1 MKKILN
7 FGSLNIDYVYA
18 VAHTV
23 RGGETEAS
31 RGLEVFP
38 GGKGLN
44 QSIAA
49 ARAGL
54 SVFHAGLVGED
65 GGLLLDTLRADS
77 VNTRFVGTVPGR
89 SGHTI
94 IQVDERAQN
103 AILLFGGANHAVTPA
118 YADKVLAHFSAGDVL
133 LLQNEISAGPHILR
147 RAAEMGLEIWFNPSP
162 MDSGA
167 LACDL
172 SLVSVFLLNEIEGE
186 QLAGTA
192 EPEAI
197 LSRMAEKYPQ
207 AAVVLTLGAAARGIR
222 RGRRACSARPRRPR
236 RPTRRRPATPSPAT
250 SCAAC
255 STAARRRRRCAL
267 PRKPRPSPFPAPVPR
282 PPSRVFPRWSAACEL
297 LFKSAW
303 FKPRL
308 NQAVLFPPVFNPCF
322 SRKEAPARR
331 GLW

>member
-94 IQVDERAQN
+94 IQVDERTQN

-207 AAVVLTLGAAARGIR
+207 AAVVLTLGAAGAWYSKGQ
-222 RGRRACSARPRRPR
+222 
-236 RPTRRRPATPSPAT
+236 TRVFCPAEKAE
-250 SCAAC
+250 AADT
-255 STAARRRRRCAL
+255 TAAGDTFTGYFLRGMLDGRAPQEAL
-267 PRKPRPSPFPAPVPR
+267 RLAAKAAAIAVSRPGASPSIPR
-282 PPSRVFPRWSAACEL
+282 
-297 LFKSAW
+297 
-303 FKPRL
+303 
-308 NQAVLFPPVFNPCF
+308 F
-322 SRKEAPARR
+322 SEVECS
-331 GLW
+331 L

>member
-44 QSIAA
+44 QSVAA

-207 AAVVLTLGAAARGIR
+207 AAVVLTLGAAGAWYSKGQ
-222 RGRRACSARPRRPR
+222 
-236 RPTRRRPATPSPAT
+236 TRVFCPAEKAE
-250 SCAAC
+250 AADT
-255 STAARRRRRCAL
+255 TAAGDTFTGYFLRGMLDGRAPQEAL
-267 PRKPRPSPFPAPVPR
+267 RLAAKAAAIAVSRPGASPSIPR
-282 PPSRVFPRWSAACEL
+282 
-297 LFKSAW
+297 
-303 FKPRL
+303 
-308 NQAVLFPPVFNPCF
+308 F
-322 SRKEAPARR
+322 SEVERS
-331 GLW
+331 L